1 MRCFLAI
8 FKGEIFYAN
17 PRRIFLPKRG
27 ILLLPDYY
35 YYYYTLTLL
44 FVLHEARLRCYFAIS
59 PLQFSSFYSSPFPL

>member
-17 PRRIFLPKRG
+17 PRRIFCPRE
-27 ILLLPDYY
+27 DYYYYYY

>member
-17 PRRIFLPKRG
+17 QRRIFCPRE
-27 ILLLPDYY
+27 DYYYYY

-44 FVLHEARLRCYFAIS
+44 FALRKARLRCSFALS